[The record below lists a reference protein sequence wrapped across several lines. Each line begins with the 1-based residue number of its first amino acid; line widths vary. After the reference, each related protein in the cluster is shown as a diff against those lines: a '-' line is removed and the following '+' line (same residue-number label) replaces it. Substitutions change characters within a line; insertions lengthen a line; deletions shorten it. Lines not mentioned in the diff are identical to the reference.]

1 MKLGVP
7 LPGYTGTLR
16 KIVAGNIFGQTFANS
31 LKTSNEMLDQQNNER
46 LQNFKTQSS
55 LIPNIKK

>member
-1 MKLGVP
+1 LGQP

-31 LKTSNEMLDQQNNER
+31 IKTAEQMLKESEDER
-46 LQNFKTQSS
+46 HENFKTQSS
-55 LIPNIKK
+55 LIPHIKK